1 MNELI
6 QRKVGSVFKRLIQDY
21 PVITLT
27 GPRQSGK
34 TTLCRMT
41 YPEMAYANLEDPEI
55 REYAFTDPKGFLAQF
70 PDSVILD
77 EIQRVP
83 ELISY
88 IQVIV
93 DTPGF
98 SGNYILTGSQN
109 FSVSNT
115 VNQSLAGRTALL
127 TLLPLSSSEILNRY
141 PESKPDVLIYQGGYP
156 VIYRKCLN
164 PTQVLGDYIATYVER
179 DIRQLSMIRNLTVFQ
194 RFLGLC
200 AGRTGQLLNSS
211 SLSNDTGVSQ
221 TTVREWLS
229 ILEASYICF
238 RLPPF
243 YGNISKRLVKSP
255 KLYFYDT
262 GLAAYLMG
270 INSISQLSVHP
281 LRGMLFENLIVTEIL
296 KFILNRR
303 MRPDLFFYRDS
314 NGNEVDLVIPDGTGF
329 VPVEIKSGATISKDF
344 FKGLAKFS
352 KAVKSP
358 VNKLLVY
365 GGNDERVQNGVQITG
380 LHTLDRTLENSLQ
393 I

>member
-41 YPEMAYANLEDPEI
+41 YPEMAYVNLEDPEI